1 MARGKA
7 TVGVKLKD
15 YHTKTETAY
24 IYVCTVYDPS
34 TKEFREG
41 VNYALEKKIPPEK
54 FKKQINKK
62 EDKIILDI
70 TSVETVK
77 TLYGISNEVWDSNK
91 INLTEMMR
99 KEVK

>member
-1 MARGKA
+1 MARGTA
-7 TVGVKLKD
+7 TGSVKLKD

-34 TKEFREG
+34 KKEFKEG
-41 VNYALEKKIPPEK
+41 VNYPLEKKIPPEK

-62 EDKIILDI
+62 EGLVILDI

-77 TLYGISNEVWDSNK
+77 TLYGVSNEVWESNK
-91 INLTEMMR
+91 VNLTEMMR
-99 KEVK
+99 KDKK